1 MNVWSIIIGL
11 GFLGAGIYS
20 LFRVITK
27 KASEKDR
34 LVFYHQIFPFKLL
47 FGEKHAYN
55 SLVILTSI
63 IEIGA
68 GLAFLTGLIS
78 W

>member
-1 MNVWSIIIGL
+1 MNTWSIIIGL
-11 GFLGAGIYS
+11 GLLLAGLYS

-34 LVFYHQIFPFKLL
+34 MVFYNQIYPFKLL
-47 FGEKHAYN
+47 FGEKHAYK
-55 SLVILTSI
+55 SMVIFTSI
-63 IEIGA
+63 IEIGF

>member
-1 MNVWSIIIGL
+1 MNTWSIIIGL
-11 GFLGAGIYS
+11 GLLGAGVYS
-20 LFRVITK
+20 LYRVITK

-34 LVFYHQIFPFKLL
+34 IIFYHQIFPFKLL
-47 FGEKHAYN
+47 FGDKHAYN
-55 SLVILTSI
+55 SLVIFTSI

-78 W
+78 

>member
-1 MNVWSIIIGL
+1 MNIWSIIIGV
-11 GFLGAGIYS
+11 GFLGAGLYS

-34 LVFYHQIFPFKLL
+34 LFFYNQIYPFQFI
-47 FGEKHAYN
+47 FGEKHAYK
-55 SLVILTSI
+55 SMVIFTSI
-63 IEIGA
+63 IEICA
-68 GLAFLTGLIS
+68 GLAFLTGLIP